1 MAENISE
8 SEAAKLALNE
18 QEAPAEEPVTS
29 VPVENGGNGDELDEL
44 DEQEPLRWQDE
55 LR

>member
-8 SEAAKLALNE
+8 SEAAKATLSE
-18 QEAPAEEPVTS
+18 QEAPTEEPVIS
-29 VPVENGGNGDELDEL
+29 APGENGGNGDELDEL